1 MGYGTGA
8 IMCVP
13 GHDERDF
20 EFARKFGLPIVQVVS
35 RDGSTYDLE
44 AAEAVRGHRRQLRP
58 RGAACPRPSS
68 RQAIGR
74 WLEEKGIGRPT
85 VNYRLRDWLISRQ
98 RYWGAPIPIVHCPPC
113 GEVPVP
119 EEQLPVLLPD
129 VENYQPSGTGESPL
143 ATIPEFVQHHLPDV
157 RRRRPG
163 ARPTPWAATPAP
175 RGISCASPTPHN
187 DAGLRLAA
195 GTRLLAAGGPVHR
208 RHRACPLAPALR
220 PLLDQGAVRR
230 GAAGLRGALPAR
242 CATRARC
249 WP

>member
-35 RDGSTYDLE
+35 RDGSAYDLE
-44 AAEAVRGHRRQLRP
+44 AAEATEGIAVNSGQWSGLTT
-58 RGAACPRPSS
+58 AEFKKE
-68 RQAIGR
+68 IGR

-98 RYWGAPIPIVHCPPC
+98 RYWGAPIPIVHCPAC

-119 EEQLPVLLPD
+119 EAQLPVLLPD

-143 ATIPEFVQHHLPDV
+143 AAIPEFVQHRLPEL
-157 RRRRPG
+157 RRPG
-163 ARPTPWAATPAP
+163 PARD
-175 RGISCASPTPHN
+175 RHHGR
-187 DAGLRLAA
+187 LRL
-195 GTRLLAAGGPVHR
+195 LFLVF
-208 RHRACPLAPALR
+208 PALR
-220 PLLDQGAVRR
+220 RPRQRQGLRRR
-230 GAAGLRGALPAR
+230 GRPSTTGCRWTCTPAASSMPAPTCSMPASGPR
-242 CATRARC
+242 CCSTKGC
-249 WP
+249 WASRSPS